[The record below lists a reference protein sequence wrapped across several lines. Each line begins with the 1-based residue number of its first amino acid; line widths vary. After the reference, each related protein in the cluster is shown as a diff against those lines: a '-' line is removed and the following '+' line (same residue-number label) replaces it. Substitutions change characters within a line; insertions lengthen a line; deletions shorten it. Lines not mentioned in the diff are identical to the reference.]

1 MAYEKHT
8 WTTGE
13 TITATKLNNIE
24 DGIAGGGG
32 SLPYIEITTTNFPS
46 SSSNV
51 VGYLNIFKK
60 IGNTYEPVTSLT
72 SFSSELYVFGNVTS
86 QWVCL
91 YVPVPHIDNRYL
103 FFTPGS
109 GVTVTATS
117 GGIASD
123 PVLIDGWPYYQI
135 TGDFTITLNGW
146 A

>member
-32 SLPYIEITTTNFPS
+32 GLPYYEITTTNFPP
-46 SSSNV
+46 SSNNT
-51 VGYLNIFKK
+51 VGYFYIYKK
-60 IGNTYEPVTSLT
+60 NGNTYETVDSLY
-72 SFSSELYVFGNVTS
+72 SYGSSLYVYGNITS
-86 QWVCL
+86 EWTFINA
-91 YVPVPHIDNRYL
+91 PVPHIENRYL

>member
-1 MAYEKHT
+1 MPYEKHT

-32 SLPYIEITTTNFPS
+32 GLPYFEVTTTNFPS
-46 SSSNV
+46 SNNL
-51 VGYLNIFKK
+51 VGYFNIYKK
-60 IGNTYEPVTSLT
+60 NGNTYEPVSSLT
-72 SFSSELYVFGNVTS
+72 SYSSSLYVDGNVTS
-86 QWVCL
+86 RWVGL
-91 YVPVPHIDNRYL
+91 YMPIPHIDNRYL
-103 FFTPGS
+103 FFTPVS
-109 GVTVTATS
+109 GVTITATS
-117 GGIASD
+117 GGIAPD